1 MFKATTCLA
10 VAGMV
15 VTAATTSVAAQAPA
29 RKRTQVTA
37 LPALNYDSDEG
48 FGYGV
53 VGGIYHYTDEDRN
66 LYTWS
71 LEPTIFFT
79 TNGRREV
86 FLFSDMPFLF
96 GGAWR
101 LSAGAGFSREC
112 CAPYYGIGNG
122 SEYDPALA
130 NDSVSPSFY
139 TYDRDRWTFVAD
151 LQWRAKPSL
160 RVLVGFALFHN
171 ASESRGANTRFAEDI
186 AAGVVPTAT
195 LSAASV
201 GPKFGI
207 VFDTRDFERDPH
219 RGVWLDALVW
229 QGLEFLGSATS
240 FTRLTGTARGYLP
253 LGSSFTLAG
262 RLLAER
268 IAGTM
273 PVSMMPNMGS
283 SFRDYEG
290 IGGGSSVRGVFR
302 ARFLGGTRFLGNAE
316 LRWRGGQF
324 SGLGQRMRFG
334 AVAFLDAGR
343 VWDDGGTDPDRLHVG
358 RGAGFRW
365 SWGDAFVV
373 AIDFGYGSEAGTQ
386 MYLGLGHLF

>member
-1 MFKATTCLA
+1 MFRALTCLA
-10 VAGMV
+10 MAGAV
-15 VTAATTSVAAQAPA
+15 VTAATIPAVGQVPA

-53 VGGIYHYTDEDRN
+53 VGGIYRYDDDDRS

-86 FLFSDMPFLF
+86 FLFSDMPYLF

-101 LSAGAGFSREC
+101 LSINVGFSREC
-112 CAPYYGIGNG
+112 CAPYYGFGNG
-122 SEYDPALA
+122 SEFDPALA
-130 NDSVSPSFY
+130 ADSIAPRFY
-139 TYDRDRWTFVAD
+139 TYDRDRWTFVAN
-151 LQWRAKPSL
+151 LQWRAKPTL
-160 RVLVGFALFHN
+160 RFLAGLAVFHN
-171 ASESRGANTRFAEDI
+171 ASESRGPNTRFAEDV
-186 AAGVVPTAT
+186 AAGVVPTET

-219 RGVWLDALVW
+219 RGVWIAALVW

-240 FTRLTGTARGYLP
+240 FTRVTGAARGYLP
-253 LGSSFTLAG
+253 LGPSFTLAG
-262 RLLAER
+262 RVLGER

-273 PVSMMPNMGS
+273 SVSMMPNMGS

-302 ARFLGGTRFLGNAE
+302 ARFLGGSRFLGNAE

-324 SGLGQRMRFG
+324 SGFGARMRFG
-334 AVAFLDAGR
+334 AVAFVDAGR
-343 VWDDGGTDPDRLHVG
+343 EWDVGGTDPDRLPVG

-373 AIDFGYGSEAGTQ
+373 AIDFGHGTEAGTQ